1 MLACAKIIILSLL
14 FIKFKLTAKRKLFL
28 IWELPQFLLS
38 LAFLAAVKKNIIK
51 TLKYRDTLVYFVS
64 GFPGGISL
72 SFIIFL
78 NTRYIDYPGVIKHEY
93 GHSRQSLMLGWFYLP
108 VVGLPSLIR
117 SIIWNIK
124 KLPEKNYYN
133 KFPENWANR
142 LGGHS

>member
-1 MLACAKIIILSLL
+1 M
-14 FIKFKLTAKRKLFL
+14 TVKRKVFVL
-28 IWELPQFLLS
+28 WELPQLLLS
-38 LAFLAAVKKNIIK
+38 LALLAAVKKKILK
-51 TLKYRDTLVYFVS
+51 TLNYRDTLVYFVS

-72 SFIIFL
+72 SYIIIL
-78 NTRYIDYPGVIKHEY
+78 NTRYIDYPDVIKHEY

-124 KLPEKNYYN
+124 KLPEKDYYN

-142 LGGHS
+142 LGRHSF